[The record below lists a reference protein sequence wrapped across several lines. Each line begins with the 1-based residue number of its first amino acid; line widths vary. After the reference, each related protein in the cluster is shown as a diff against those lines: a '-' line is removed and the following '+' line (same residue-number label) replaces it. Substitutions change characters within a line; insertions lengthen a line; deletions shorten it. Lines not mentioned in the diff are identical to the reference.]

1 MRYSGVV
8 SRGIRMPLIKEGVDL
23 VPVITETLWQASQEE
38 GFVFKPRGV
47 VGVTESLV
55 ARSQGNYVTLDDIA
69 ADTAR
74 LFPTGDVIIFSPIFS
89 RNRFYS
95 MLQGIVRGIQGKIN
109 IVFTL
114 PSDEVGNPSCQDAYA
129 YKEGI
134 FGEDSE
140 YFNFVHPITQ
150 VNYSQL
156 YKEIAPEKISISYV
170 WSIDA
175 FLRGTPVHK
184 GQVLVGTVHNRRV
197 YAQKFAEAGFA
208 AYTLADICAQP
219 VRSGTGFNPDYGL
232 LGANYSNGDRVKL
245 FPRDCKNFVERLQ
258 LSLKEKTAV
267 DTEVFIYGD
276 GAYKD
281 PATGIWELADPL
293 VSPAATEGLGGMP
306 HETKLKSLIDSGA
319 DVRRS
324 VESNALGQAL
334 GTTPRR
340 LTDLLGSLC
349 DLTSGSGDKG
359 TPVIYITGYFDNYYT
374 E

>member
-23 VPVITETLWQASQEE
+23 VPVIAETLWQASQEE
-38 GFVFKPRGV
+38 GFVFKPRSV

-55 ARSQGNYVTLDDIA
+55 ARSQGNFVTLDDIA
-69 ADTAR
+69 SETSR
-74 LFPTGDVIIFSPIFS
+74 LFPQGDVTIFSPIFS
-89 RNRFYS
+89 RNRFWP
-95 MLQGIVRGIQGKIN
+95 MLKGIVRGVKGKVN

-114 PSDEVGNPSCQDAYA
+114 PSDEVGNPSCNDAYA
-129 YKEGI
+129 YREGI

-140 YFNFVHPITQ
+140 YFRFVHPITGT
-150 VNYSQL
+150 NYSEL
-156 YKEIAPEKISISYV
+156 YKEIDPEKISISFV
-170 WSIDA
+170 WGIDN
-175 FLRGTPVHK
+175 FIKNSSSQTK
-184 GQVLVGTVHNRRV
+184 QVLVCTVHNRKV
-197 YAQKFAEAGFA
+197 YADKLSACGFKVH
-208 AYTLADICAQP
+208 TLADICSHPLRDGA
-219 VRSGTGFNPDYGL
+219 GYNPEFGL
-232 LGANYSNGDRVKL
+232 LGANYSNEDRVKL
-245 FPRDCKNFVERLQ
+245 FPRDCQSFVDRLQ
-258 LSLKEKTAV
+258 TALTLKTGV
-267 DTEVFIYGD
+267 TPEVFIYGD

-293 VSPAATEGLGGMP
+293 VSPASTAGLGGMP

-319 DVRRS
+319 DVRKA
-324 VESNALGQAL
+324 VESNTVGQSL